1 MDTVDWTI
9 GGLIRWT
16 QEFFAGRGL
25 DSARL
30 EAEILLAHTLGL
42 QRIELYTNFDRPV
55 TETERADFR
64 GLVRR
69 RAERCP
75 TAYLT
80 GVRGFMSLEFRV
92 TPDVLIPR
100 PDTEHLVEAV
110 LERVAS
116 KQSKPLIADIGTG
129 SGCICIALAARL
141 PDARFIATDISEAA
155 LAVAGEN
162 AQRHGVEDRIKFVR
176 GDMLKPLKAEAPAG
190 KIDFILSNP
199 PYISEEEWPGLMP
212 EVREHEP
219 RQALL
224 AEGDPL
230 RYYSAIA
237 EGAEALLAP
246 GGCLIFEVGAGRAA
260 AVTEICKEKLT
271 HCDVSVVKD
280 YAGIE
285 RIVIAEKH
293 GNG

>member
-1 MDTVDWTI
+1 MDAADWTI

-16 QEFFAGRGL
+16 QDFFAGKGI
-25 DSARL
+25 DSPRL

-55 TETERADFR
+55 TGTEQAEFR

-69 RAERCP
+69 RAGRCP

-80 GVRGFMSLEFRV
+80 GVRGFMSLEFHV

-100 PDTEHLVEAV
+100 PETEHLVEVV
-110 LERVAS
+110 LDRTANKKTE
-116 KQSKPLIADIGTG
+116 PLIADIGTG

-141 PDARFIATDISEAA
+141 TGARFIATDISEAA

-162 AQRHGVEDRIKFVR
+162 AQRHGVEGRIRFVP
-176 GDMLKPLKAEAPAG
+176 GDMLEPLKAEAPGG

-230 RYYSAIA
+230 RCYRAIA
-237 EGAEALLAP
+237 EGAEALLAS
-246 GGCLIFEVGAGRAA
+246 GGCLVFEVGAGRAA
-260 AVTEICKEKLT
+260 AVAEICEKKLT
-271 HCDVSVVKD
+271 HCGISIVKD

-285 RIVIAEKH
+285 RVVTAEKH